1 MPVAFNWTT
10 KTLIEIEKFVMQLKQ
25 IWVKFYILRYEL
37 SSLYPFIYLALSL
50 SLTRVHTHTHILKL
64 PFNANSCA
72 NMIFVHS
79 IS

>member
-37 SSLYPFIYLALSL
+37 SSLALFMPHTRTQTHRNCNSM
-50 SLTRVHTHTHILKL
+50 LTVVQTQFFL
-64 PFNANSCA
+64 
-72 NMIFVHS
+72 HS
-79 IS
+79 ILSNINNNQF